1 MSPIDRNALAS
12 LVAHQL
18 CDTQCLS
25 AGLLSPCVLNQ
36 RCITSPGREAVG
48 RRHGSCPVLWY
59 AADSLDIRP
68 TSDQHV
74 IILYSASICRYFDD
88 GVKSN
93 QSAFYRT
100 SVCCWQHCYCY
111 SNKIM
116 SVRQFVS
123 DILPVLQRIGQI
135 YHDQTNSCLILIFLR
150 TKHNANVKCNL
161 PQRDGTILQRN

>member
-100 SVCCWQHCYCY
+100 SVCCWQRDTVIVIAIKLCLSVSLSLTFCRYC
-111 SNKIM
+111 SELVKSIM
-116 SVRQFVS
+116 IRP
-123 DILPVLQRIGQI
+123 I
-135 YHDQTNSCLILIFLR
+135 
-150 TKHNANVKCNL
+150 AA
-161 PQRDGTILQRN
+161 